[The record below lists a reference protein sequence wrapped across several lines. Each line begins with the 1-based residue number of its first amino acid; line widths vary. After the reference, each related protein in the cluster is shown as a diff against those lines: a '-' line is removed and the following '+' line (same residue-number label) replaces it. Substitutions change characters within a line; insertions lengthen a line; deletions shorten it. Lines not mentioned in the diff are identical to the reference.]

1 MMWQKERMLNSV
13 TANTGDTRRDKG
25 PDGSLRVAEALP
37 KDVGR
42 GLIRLDP
49 QDLER
54 LGISIGDVV
63 EIVGKRPTVARA
75 MPAYVA
81 QRGQGLIQMDG
92 ILRANAGAALDE
104 RVNVR
109 RVEVQPARTV
119 VLAPVEALRT
129 SREAAQARYL
139 ARLLDGIPV
148 VPGDRVRVNLFGTRA
163 QNFTVT
169 ESTPTGPVLI
179 GPTTA
184 IRLTGEGAKRERG
197 TVTYED
203 IGGLR
208 REIRRIRE
216 MIELPLRYPEV
227 FERLGIDPPKGVLL
241 HGPPG
246 CGKTLIARAVAQET
260 SAHFVHINGPEIID
274 KWYGASEKQLR
285 GIFEEASRRAPA
297 IVFIDEIDA
306 IAPKREEMSGDRQVE
321 RRVVAQLLALMD
333 GLESRG
339 HVIVIAATNIP
350 NTLDPALR
358 RPGRFDRE
366 IAIGVPDKDGRREIL
381 DIHTRGMPLA
391 DDVDMERLAAITH
404 GFVGAD
410 LEALGREAAMSALR
424 RLMPDIDFAQAHIPY
439 EKLMALEVTASDFH
453 AALAEVE
460 PSAIREVFTE
470 VPDVGWD
477 DIGGLEEV
485 KRLLIETVEWP
496 LQYVPLFAH
505 VHTTPPKGILLYGP
519 PGTGKTLLAKAV
531 AKESEANFISVK
543 GPQLLSKWVGE
554 SEKGVRE
561 VFRKAKQ
568 ASPCIV
574 FFDELDALTP
584 HRGGG
589 SDSHV
594 TERVVSQ
601 FLAEMD
607 GIEELKGVVVLGA
620 TNRLDIVDPALLRP
634 GRFEVLVKL
643 PMPDREARLAIFRVH
658 TRGKP
663 LAPDV
668 DLAELADRTEGLVG
682 ADIEGLC
689 RQAAML
695 AIREFLEE
703 HGSGGAEEQRSRG
716 SGEQGRP
723 LGGLCISRRHFEA
736 GLLQIAN
743 GR

>member
-1 MMWQKERMLNSV
+1 
-13 TANTGDTRRDKG
+13 
-25 PDGSLRVAEALP
+25 
-37 KDVGR
+37 
-42 GLIRLDP
+42 
-49 QDLER
+49 
-54 LGISIGDVV
+54 
-63 EIVGKRPTVARA
+63 
-75 MPAYVA
+75 
-81 QRGQGLIQMDG
+81 
-92 ILRANAGAALDE
+92 
-104 RVNVR
+104 
-109 RVEVQPARTV
+109 
-119 VLAPVEALRT
+119 
-129 SREAAQARYL
+129 
-139 ARLLDGIPV
+139 LDGIPV
-148 VPGDRVRVNLFGTRA
+148 VPGDRVRVDLFGTRA
-163 QNFTVT
+163 QTFTVA
-169 ESTPTGPVLI
+169 EATPAGPVLI
-179 GPTTA
+179 GPATA

-227 FERLGIDPPKGVLL
+227 FERLGIEPPKGVLL

-260 SAHFVHINGPEIID
+260 SAHFVHVNGPEIID
-274 KWYGASEKQLR
+274 KWYGASEKHLR
-285 GIFEEASRRAPA
+285 SIFEEASRRAPA
-297 IVFIDEIDA
+297 IIFIDEIDA

-381 DIHTRGMPLA
+381 EIHTRGMPLRIS
-391 DDVDMERLAAITH
+391 DFRFQISDSESPISDSQLDVDLDRLASITH

-410 LEALGREAAMSALR
+410 LEALSREAAMSALR

-439 EKLMALEVTASDFH
+439 EKLMALEVTMDDFL

-477 DIGGLEEV
+477 DIGGLEEI

-496 LQYVPLFAH
+496 LQHALLFAH
-505 VHTTPPKGILLYGP
+505 VHTAPPKGILLYGP

-543 GPQLLSKWVGE
+543 GPEILTKWVGE
-554 SEKGVRE
+554 SERGVRE

-574 FFDELDALTP
+574 FFDELDALAP
-584 HRGGG
+584 HRGAG

-601 FLAEMD
+601 LLAEID

-620 TNRLDIVDPALLRP
+620 TNRLDIVDSALLRP
-634 GRFEVLVKL
+634 GRFEVLVEL

-668 DLAELADRTEGLVG
+668 NLAELAERTEGLVG

-695 AIREFLEE
+695 AIREYLEE
-703 HGSGGAEEQRSRG
+703 Q
-716 SGEQGRP
+716 GEHRDD
-723 LGGLCISRRHFEA
+723 LLDISRRHFETA
-736 GLLQIAN
+736 LAN
-743 GR
+743 MQR

>member
-1 MMWQKERMLNSV
+1 MIENRKSEIGN
-13 TANTGDTRRDKG
+13 RDHL
-25 PDGSLRVAEALP
+25 LRVAEALP

-42 GLIRLDP
+42 GLVRLDP

-54 LGISIGDVV
+54 LGVDIGDVV
-63 EIVGKRPTVARA
+63 EIAGKRPTVARV

-104 RVNVR
+104 RVTAR

-119 VLAPVEALRT
+119 ALTPVEALRT

-148 VPGDRVRVNLFGTRA
+148 VPGDRVRVDLFGTRA
-163 QNFTVT
+163 QTFTVAET
-169 ESTPTGPVLI
+169 TPAGPVLI
-179 GPTTA
+179 GPATT
-184 IRLTGEGAKRERG
+184 IRLTGEGAGRERG
-197 TVTYED
+197 AITYED
-203 IGGLR
+203 IGGLH

-260 SAHFVHINGPEIID
+260 SAHFVHINGPEVID
-274 KWYGASEKQLR
+274 KWYGASEKHLR
-285 GIFEEASRRAPA
+285 SIFEEASRRAPA
-297 IVFIDEIDA
+297 IIFIDEIDA

-339 HVIVIAATNIP
+339 NVIVIAATNIP

-366 IAIGVPDKDGRREIL
+366 IAITVPDKDGRREIL
-381 DIHTRGMPLA
+381 EIHTRGMPLRIS
-391 DDVDMERLAAITH
+391 DFRFPISDSELPISDSQSDVDLDRLASITH

-439 EKLMALEVTASDFH
+439 EKLMALEVTSSDFM

-470 VPDVGWD
+470 VPDVGWH
-477 DIGGLEEV
+477 DIGGLEEI

-496 LQYVPLFAH
+496 LQYGSLFAH
-505 VHTTPPKGILLYGP
+505 IHTTPPKGILLHGP

-531 AKESEANFISVK
+531 ARESEANFISVK
-543 GPQLLSKWVGE
+543 GPELLTKWVGE
-554 SEKGVRE
+554 SERGVRE

-574 FFDELDALTP
+574 FFDELDALAP
-584 HRGGG
+584 RRGAG

-601 FLAEMD
+601 LLAEMD
-607 GIEELKGVVVLGA
+607 GIEELKGVVVLAA

-634 GRFEVLVKL
+634 GRFEVLMEL
-643 PMPDREARLAIFRVH
+643 PVPDREARLAIFRVH
-658 TRGKP
+658 TQGKP

-668 DLAELADRTEGLVG
+668 DLAELAERTEGLVG

-689 RQAAML
+689 RQAAMMT
-695 AIREFLEE
+695 IREYLE
-703 HGSGGAEEQRSRG
+703 
-716 SGEQGRP
+716 EQGRHGDD
-723 LGGLCISRRHFEA
+723 LLEISKRHFERA
-736 GLLQIAN
+736 LAN
-743 GR
+743 IQR